1 MRLGIF
7 GGSFDPV
14 HFGHLLLAESC
25 LEQLRLDRVL
35 FVPAGAPP
43 HKQGHELT
51 PAGQRL
57 EMLAL
62 AIAGHPAFE
71 VSPLEIDRGGVT
83 YTVDTL
89 EALRAERPADELFL
103 LLGGD
108 MFADLSNW
116 RRPKRV
122 VELALPAVVNRPGA
136 PPLDFGLLAGLAT
149 PERRQAAEAAQVQMP
164 LVGFSSSE
172 IRLRVS
178 EGRSIRFRTPR
189 AVEKYIEVQ
198 GLYATR

>member
-14 HFGHLLLAESC
+14 HYGHLLLAESC
-25 LEQLRLDRVL
+25 REQLRLDRVL
-35 FVPAGAPP
+35 FVPAGSPP
-43 HKQGHELT
+43 HKQGHALT
-51 PAGQRL
+51 LAAQRV

-62 AIAGHPAFE
+62 ATGGEPAFE
-71 VSPLEIDRGGVT
+71 VSPLEVEREGIT

-89 EALRAERPADELFL
+89 ERLSAERPNAELFL

-108 MFADLSNW
+108 MFADLPNW
-116 RRPKRV
+116 RRPERV
-122 VELALPAVVNRPGA
+122 VELAVPAVVLRPGSPA
-136 PPLDFGLLAGLAT
+136 PDF
-149 PERRQAAEAAQVQMP
+149 AALEAFASADRVAAAWQAQVQMP
-164 LVGFSSSE
+164 GVGFSSSE

-178 EGRSIRFRTPR
+178 EGRSIRYQTPR

-198 GLYATR
+198 GLYAAR

>member
-14 HFGHLLLAESC
+14 HYGHLLLAESC
-25 LEQLRLDRVL
+25 REQLRLDRVL
-35 FVPAGAPP
+35 FVPAGSPP
-43 HKQGHELT
+43 HKQGHALT
-51 PAGQRL
+51 PAAQRV
-57 EMLAL
+57 EMLSL
-62 AIAGHPAFE
+62 ATGGEPAFE
-71 VSPLEIDRGGVT
+71 VSPLEVERDGIT

-89 EALRAERPADELFL
+89 ERLALERPDAELFL

-108 MFADLSNW
+108 MFADLPNW
-116 RRPKRV
+116 RRPERV
-122 VELALPAVVNRPGA
+122 VELAVPAVVLRPGA
-136 PPLDFGLLAGLAT
+136 PAPDF
-149 PERRQAAEAAQVQMP
+149 AALEAFASADRVAAAWQSQVQMP

-178 EGRSIRFRTPR
+178 EGRSVRFRTPR
-189 AVEKYIEVQ
+189 AVEKYIHVQ